1 MFISL
6 SGTPAFDMI
15 SKSKSCLTLSNAS
28 SGVINETNVQCFLHF
43 QTSFHH
49 YSQLTYCIPCSSPS
63 SESILTVTQLL
74 FDDWCNSVSHTAKSM
89 VLWSSHL
96 TAFEVVGKE

>member
-1 MFISL
+1 MLNSV
-6 SGTPAFDMI
+6 
-15 SKSKSCLTLSNAS
+15 KCLD
-28 SGVINETNVQCFLHF
+28 VVHETNVQCFLHF

-74 FDDWCNSVSHTAKSM
+74 FDDWCNSVVDKIQHNFGSVTYPTNGSA
-89 VLWSSHL
+89 VLTS
-96 TAFEVVGKE
+96 